1 MTDARPSGW
10 EQKESATWCSNTHHW
25 SDEHNDDHHL
35 VAVYKVRDNE
45 MNIEQGDE
53 QGEGQGDEQ
62 GEGKGDEQA
71 EGQGD
76 GQGEGQKGKVLCDGH
91 QCCGR
96 VR

>member
-1 MTDARPSGW
+1 MVENERVRYTKNVLCGGGPVTDARPSGW

-62 GEGKGDEQA
+62 GH
-71 EGQGD
+71 
-76 GQGEGQKGKVLCDGH
+76 GQKD
-91 QCCGR
+91 
-96 VR
+96 

>member
-1 MTDARPSGW
+1 MEKERVWYTKNVLCCGGPVTDARPSGW

-62 GEGKGDEQA
+62 GH
-71 EGQGD
+71 
-76 GQGEGQKGKVLCDGH
+76 GQKD
-91 QCCGR
+91 
-96 VR
+96 